1 MIADTTIVLRDV
13 PILDREGYEYGLA
26 NETSV
31 DLVFDGDEITVVGVR
46 FDTGWARPCV
56 VVPTDELPT
65 YETMLRKQFQATL
78 EDALID
84 WLHSA
89 GDRIADSR
97 NRAMREAV

>member
-1 MIADTTIVLRDV
+1 MMPDATIVLSDV

-31 DLVFDGDEITVVGVR
+31 DLVFDGGEITVVGVR

-65 YETMLRKQFQATL
+65 YEKMLRKQFPISL
-78 EDALID
+78 EEAQSD
-84 WLHSA
+84 WLHSRSS
-89 GDRIADSR
+89 RIADAR
-97 NRAMREAV
+97 NRAAREAV